1 MTRIDYIFSYWIF
14 LWYLLYLF
22 GIVNFNPK
30 FAILC
35 GVIENIGILLL
46 MFYYGTKKHLV
57 LLFLIMFILL
67 KIIPLY
73 SIWNTQIRVR
83 DIVALIILFMIY
95 LIWVNKSLSDFIK
108 QTQDLVIYNKNTL
121 PGMMFLDKIIGD

>member
-1 MTRIDYIFSYWIF
+1 MIRIDYIFSYWIF

>member
-1 MTRIDYIFSYWIF
+1 V
-14 LWYLLYLF
+14 LF
-22 GIVNFNPK
+22 RS
-30 FAILC
+30 
-35 GVIENIGILLL
+35 
-46 MFYYGTKKHLV
+46 
-57 LLFLIMFILL
+57 MFILL

>member
-121 PGMMFLDKIIGD
+121 PGMMFLDKIIAD